1 MKGKK
6 INKKQ
11 QALIDAQLYYHTRP
25 VAFFNDVLKVE
36 LDDQQE
42 EFLSLVKPGCRICVK
57 SSKGTGKTF
66 LIAGLTLWFLFCHP
80 DVNIRT
86 LSPSYDQ
93 LIDVYMREI
102 NQHHKRMLKEV
113 AEKLIVKYDNV
124 VNKDDE
130 TNMAVCVSAKSTK
143 RERQSGV
150 HAHTQ
155 VYLFDEGSGI
165 PDDTYSNALGSL
177 GTAVQGENGL
187 NGYVIIVSN
196 PERGSEPFYTNL
208 FTKKPDNW
216 HLRTFTAFAS
226 KQTSKGFID
235 EIRDLYGEDSDEWR
249 VMIMGEFPRSDGST
263 YIPMSLVEDASQR
276 VVMKESYMRFPII
289 IGVDVARSMSGDK
302 SVFCVRQGTK
312 VLDMYSIKTDDTMQ
326 VVAKLKDVYFATQAS
341 AIFMDADGVGGPV
354 ADRCRQLGLPVSDIR
369 SSLPSTDPRQ
379 YANVRTQLWGEM
391 REWLAQGSIPDDHE
405 LKMELGTMTWGY
417 SAKMAEQ
424 LTSKKR
430 LTDGAGK
437 KLHSPDHADAL
448 AYTFFDSTLS
458 MTRRMVKAKPVR
470 RRTWL

>member
-1 MKGKK
+1 MSRRKT
-6 INKKQ
+6 KQ
-11 QALIDAQLYYHTRP
+11 EILVEAQLYYHDKP
-25 VAFFNDVLKVE
+25 KSFFTDILRVE
-36 LDDQQE
+36 LDEQQE
-42 EFLSLVKPGCRICVK
+42 EFLDAVKPGCRICVK

-66 LIAGLTLWFLFCHP
+66 LIAGLTMWFLWCHP

-102 NQHHKRMLKEV
+102 SQHHKRMEKEV
-113 AEKLIVKYDNV
+113 RDKITVKYDNV
-124 VNKDDE
+124 VNKDDP

-165 PDDTYSNALGSL
+165 PDDTYSNAIGSL
-177 GTAVQGENGL
+177 GTAYQG
-187 NGYVIIVSN
+187 GYVIVVSN

-208 FTKKPDNW
+208 FTKKPEGWDIF
-216 HLRTFTAFAS
+216 TFTAFKS
-226 KQTSKGFID
+226 KQTTEKFIS
-235 EIRDLYGEDSDEWR
+235 EIRELYGEDSDEWR
-249 VMIMGEFPRSDGST
+249 VMIMGEFPRADGTT
-263 YIPMSLVEDASQR
+263 YIPMSVVEDASQR
-276 VVMKESYMRFPII
+276 TVHQSQYLRFPIV
-289 IGVDVARSMSGDK
+289 IGVDVARSKSGDAT
-302 SVFCVRQGTK
+302 VFVVRQGFK
-312 VLDMYSIKTDDTMQ
+312 VLDMYTLQTDDTMQ
-326 VVAKLKDVYFATQAS
+326 IVAKLKDIYFNTSAS

-354 ADRCRQLGLPVSDIR
+354 ADRCRQLGLPVSDVR

-391 REWLAQGSIPDDHE
+391 REWLATGAIPDHHE
-405 LKMELGTMTWGY
+405 LKRELGTMTWGY
-417 SAKMAEQ
+417 SGKMAEQ

-430 LTDGAGK
+430 LVDASGK
-437 KLHSPDHADAL
+437 KISSPDHADAL

-458 MTRRMVKAKPVR
+458 MSMRTVKARVVR
-470 RRTWL
+470 RRGWL